1 MGSALASGVVLKSV
15 DTFAWTR
22 EGVPSQSALDGPNTD
37 AADGLSVVTIQDD
50 QLQIMITS
58 VIYAAF
64 YVTDGTVAA
73 SGTASMEF
81 ASSSAS
87 RRRRRLPENEKEND
101 SNNNKRHR
109 HRHLQDINDSSLV
122 ELNVP
127 VLKGSG
133 VSSGYGVGISV
144 TTVAIIVGLMS
155 GALLLLP

>member
-37 AADGLSVVTIQDD
+37 AADGLSVVTLQDD

-87 RRRRRLPENEKEND
+87 RRRRRRLPEHEKE
-101 SNNNKRHR
+101 SNNNNNKNKSPR
-109 HRHLQDINDSSLV
+109 
-122 ELNVP
+122 
-127 VLKGSG
+127 
-133 VSSGYGVGISV
+133 
-144 TTVAIIVGLMS
+144 
-155 GALLLLP
+155 

>member
-15 DTFAWTR
+15 DTFEWTR
-22 EGVPSQSALDGPNTD
+22 EGVPSQSALNGPNTD
-37 AADGLSVVTIQDD
+37 AAVGLSVVTLQDD

-87 RRRRRLPENEKEND
+87 RRRRRLPESEKESSNNN
-101 SNNNKRHR
+101 NNNKRPP
-109 HRHLQDINDSSLV
+109 HRHLQDINDS
-122 ELNVP
+122 
-127 VLKGSG
+127 
-133 VSSGYGVGISV
+133 
-144 TTVAIIVGLMS
+144 
-155 GALLLLP
+155 